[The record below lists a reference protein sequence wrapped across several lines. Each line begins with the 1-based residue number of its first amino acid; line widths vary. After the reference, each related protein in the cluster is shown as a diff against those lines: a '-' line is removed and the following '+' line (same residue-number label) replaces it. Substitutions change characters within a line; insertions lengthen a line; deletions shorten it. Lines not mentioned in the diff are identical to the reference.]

1 MSLLVCFRRGKGQSH
16 YILQFSAGNP
26 FVSRKVPLLFTTSTP
41 AGAGGKGGNGFGFF
55 VDTNSE
61 LVNFGTII
69 GGSGGKGGDAVSF
82 SGAPM
87 GPPDDVLRQRVCCQQ
102 EQTQ

>member
-55 VDTNSE
+55 VDTSSE

-69 GGSGGKGGDAVSF
+69 GGKRRQGRRRRQFFGRPNGSSG
-82 SGAPM
+82 
-87 GPPDDVLRQRVCCQQ
+87 
-102 EQTQ
+102 